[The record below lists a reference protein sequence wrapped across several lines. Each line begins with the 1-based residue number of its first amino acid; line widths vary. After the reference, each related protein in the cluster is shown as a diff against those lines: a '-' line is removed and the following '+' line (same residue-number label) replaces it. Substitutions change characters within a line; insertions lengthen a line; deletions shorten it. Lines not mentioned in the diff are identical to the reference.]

1 MKEYTLESPFDPKWE
16 MTPEQVA
23 EVFAL
28 DKNKKYKTTSI
39 DEVDGGIKGQA
50 EPELTAEN
58 NVISVDTVESQ
69 DRYHK
74 LLLDQNY
81 LSLLISI
88 QDRLNKL
95 YEDRAKSTAE
105 IDKDF
110 IVLTTALK
118 AIRANATSLYDLA
131 LKSNADVDIVAVKDV
146 LIELAKVYN

>member
-16 MTPEQVA
+16 MTPEQIA
-23 EVFAL
+23 EVFAR
-28 DKNKKYKTTSI
+28 NKDNKEPEEK
-39 DEVDGGIKGQA
+39 GIEGEA

-58 NVISVDTVESQ
+58 NVISVDRVESQ
-69 DRYHK
+69 DRFHK

-81 LSLLISI
+81 LALLISI

-105 IDKDF
+105 MDKDF

-118 AIRANATSLYDLA
+118 TIRANATSLYDLA
-131 LKSNADVDIVAVKDV
+131 TKSNADVDIVMVKDTF
-146 LIELAKVYN
+146 IELAKAYH

>member
-1 MKEYTLESPFDPKWE
+1 MKEYTYESPFDPKWE

-23 EVFAL
+23 EVFAH
-28 DKNKKYKTTSI
+28 NKENKESEEK
-39 DEVDGGIKGQA
+39 GIEGKVA
-50 EPELTAEN
+50 PELNADN
-58 NVISVDTVESQ
+58 NVISVHTVESQ

-131 LKSNADVDIVAVKDV
+131 LKSNSDVDIVAVKDV
-146 LIELAKVYN
+146 LIELVKVYN

>member
-16 MTPEQVA
+16 MSPEQIA
-23 EVFAL
+23 EVFAR
-28 DKNKKYKTTSI
+28 NKENKEPEEK
-39 DEVDGGIKGQA
+39 GIEGEP

-58 NVISVDTVESQ
+58 NVISVHTVESQ

-105 IDKDF
+105 MDKDF

-131 LKSNADVDIVAVKDV
+131 LKSNSDVDIVMVKDV

>member
-1 MKEYTLESPFDPKWE
+1 MKEYTYESPFDPKWE

-28 DKNKKYKTTSI
+28 NKENKEPEEKGIEGEDK
-39 DEVDGGIKGQA
+39 
-50 EPELTAEN
+50 PELTAEN

-131 LKSNADVDIVAVKDV
+131 LKSNSDVDIVMVKDV

>member
-16 MTPEQVA
+16 MSPEQIA
-23 EVFAL
+23 EVFAR
-28 DKNKKYKTTSI
+28 NKENKEPEEKSI
-39 DEVDGGIKGQA
+39 EGEDEV
-50 EPELTAEN
+50 ELTAEN
-58 NVISVDTVESQ
+58 NLNLVEVVNSQ
-69 DRYHK
+69 ERYHK

-131 LKSNADVDIVAVKDV
+131 LKSNADVDIVMAKDV

>member
-23 EVFAL
+23 DLFAH
-28 DKNKKYKTTSI
+28 NKENKEPEEK
-39 DEVDGGIKGQA
+39 GIEGEA
-50 EPELTAEN
+50 EPELTADN
-58 NVISVDTVESQ
+58 NISVVEVVNSQ
-69 DRYHK
+69 ERYHK

-105 IDKDF
+105 MDKDF

-118 AIRANATSLYDLA
+118 AIRANATSLYDLT
-131 LKSNADVDIVAVKDV
+131 LKSNADVDIVMVKDV
-146 LIELAKVYN
+146 LIELAKIYN

>member
-16 MTPEQVA
+16 MSPEQIA
-23 EVFAL
+23 EVFAR
-28 DKNKKYKTTSI
+28 NKENKEPEEK
-39 DEVDGGIKGQA
+39 GIEGEA

-58 NVISVDTVESQ
+58 TVISLDVVESQ

-95 YEDRAKSTAE
+95 YEDRAKYTAE
-105 IDKDF
+105 MDKDF

-131 LKSNADVDIVAVKDV
+131 LKSNSDVDIVMVKDV

>member
-1 MKEYTLESPFDPKWE
+1 MIKMKEYTLESPFDPKWE
-16 MTPEQVA
+16 MSPEQIA
-23 EVFAL
+23 EVFAR
-28 DKNKKYKTTSI
+28 NKENK
-39 DEVDGGIKGQA
+39 EPEEKGNKGEA

-58 NVISVDTVESQ
+58 TVISVHTVESQ

-131 LKSNADVDIVAVKDV
+131 LKSNSDVDIVMVKDV

>member
-16 MTPEQVA
+16 MSPEQIA
-23 EVFAL
+23 EVFAR
-28 DKNKKYKTTSI
+28 NKENEEPEEK
-39 DEVDGGIKGQA
+39 GIEGEA
-50 EPELTAEN
+50 EPELTADN
-58 NVISVDTVESQ
+58 NVISIHTVESQ

-131 LKSNADVDIVAVKDV
+131 LKSNSDVDIVMVKDV

>member
-16 MTPEQVA
+16 MSPEQIA
-23 EVFAL
+23 EVFAR
-28 DKNKKYKTTSI
+28 NKENKEPEEK
-39 DEVDGGIKGQA
+39 GIEGEA
-50 EPELTAEN
+50 GPELTAEN
-58 NVISVDTVESQ
+58 TVISIHTVESQ

-95 YEDRAKSTAE
+95 YEDRSKSTAE

-131 LKSNADVDIVAVKDV
+131 LKSNSDVDIVMVKDV

>member
-1 MKEYTLESPFDPKWE
+1 MTEYTNESPFDPKWE
-16 MTPEQVA
+16 MTPEQIA
-23 EVFAL
+23 EVFSL
-28 DKNKKYKTTSI
+28 NKENKEPEEK
-39 DEVDGGIKGQA
+39 GIEG
-50 EPELTAEN
+50 EDTPELTAEN
-58 NVISVDTVESQ
+58 NVISVHTVESQ

-81 LSLLISI
+81 LSLLVSI

-105 IDKDF
+105 IDKDY

-131 LKSNADVDIVAVKDV
+131 LKSNSDVDIVMVKDV

>member
-16 MTPEQVA
+16 MSPEQIA
-23 EVFAL
+23 EVFAR
-28 DKNKKYKTTSI
+28 NKENK
-39 DEVDGGIKGQA
+39 EPEEKGNKGEA

-58 NVISVDTVESQ
+58 TVISVHTVESQ

-131 LKSNADVDIVAVKDV
+131 LKSNSDVDIVMVKDV

>member
-16 MTPEQVA
+16 MSPEQIA
-23 EVFAL
+23 EVFARNKDNKEPEEKGNKGE
-28 DKNKKYKTTSI
+28 DK
-39 DEVDGGIKGQA
+39 
-50 EPELTAEN
+50 PELTAEN
-58 NVISVDTVESQ
+58 TVISIHTVESQ

-118 AIRANATSLYDLA
+118 AIRANATSLYDLT
-131 LKSNADVDIVAVKDV
+131 LKSNSDVDIVMVKDV

>member
-16 MTPEQVA
+16 MTPEQIA
-23 EVFAL
+23 EVFASNRE
-28 DKNKKYKTTSI
+28 NKEPEEKGSKGD
-39 DEVDGGIKGQA
+39 DEV
-50 EPELTAEN
+50 ELTAEN
-58 NVISVDTVESQ
+58 NINLVEVVNSQ
-69 DRYHK
+69 ERYHK

-81 LSLLISI
+81 LGLLVSI

-105 IDKDF
+105 MDKDF

-131 LKSNADVDIVAVKDV
+131 LKSNSDVDIVMVKDV

>member
-16 MTPEQVA
+16 MTPEQIA

-28 DKNKKYKTTSI
+28 NKENKEPEEKDI
-39 DEVDGGIKGQA
+39 EGEA

-58 NVISVDTVESQ
+58 NISLLDVVESQ

-131 LKSNADVDIVAVKDV
+131 LKSNSDVDIVMVKDV

>member
-1 MKEYTLESPFDPKWE
+1 MKEYTYESPFDPKWE

-28 DKNKKYKTTSI
+28 NKENK
-39 DEVDGGIKGQA
+39 
-50 EPELTAEN
+50 EPEEKGIEGEVAPELNADN
-58 NVISVDTVESQ
+58 NVISVHTVESQ

-131 LKSNADVDIVAVKDV
+131 LKSNSDVDIVMVKDV
-146 LIELAKVYN
+146 FIELAKVYN

>member
-16 MTPEQVA
+16 MSPEQIA
-23 EVFAL
+23 EVFAR
-28 DKNKKYKTTSI
+28 NKENK
-39 DEVDGGIKGQA
+39 EPEEKGNKGEA

-58 NVISVDTVESQ
+58 TVISVHTVESQ

-95 YEDRAKSTAE
+95 YEDRSKSTTE

-131 LKSNADVDIVAVKDV
+131 LKSNSDVDIVMVKDV

>member
-16 MTPEQVA
+16 MTPEQIA
-23 EVFAL
+23 EVFSL

-50 EPELTAEN
+50 VPELNADN
-58 NVISVDTVESQ
+58 NVISIHTVESQ

-118 AIRANATSLYDLA
+118 TIRANATSLYDLA
-131 LKSNADVDIVAVKDV
+131 LKSNSDVDIVMVKDV

>member
-1 MKEYTLESPFDPKWE
+1 MKEYILESPFDPKWE
-16 MTPEQVA
+16 MTPEQIA
-23 EVFAL
+23 DVFTR
-28 DKNKKYKTTSI
+28 NKENKEPEEK
-39 DEVDGGIKGQA
+39 GIEGKD

-58 NVISVDTVESQ
+58 TVISVDTVGSQ

-105 IDKDF
+105 MDKDF

-131 LKSNADVDIVAVKDV
+131 LKSNSDVDIVMVKDV
-146 LIELAKVYN
+146 LIELAKIYN

>member
-16 MTPEQVA
+16 MSPEQIA
-23 EVFAL
+23 EVFAR
-28 DKNKKYKTTSI
+28 NKENK
-39 DEVDGGIKGQA
+39 
-50 EPELTAEN
+50 EPEEKGIEGEVAPELNADN
-58 NVISVDTVESQ
+58 NVISVHTVESQ

-131 LKSNADVDIVAVKDV
+131 LKSNSDVDIVAVKDV